1 MPDYFSPFDAPGL
14 RNPMLVA
21 AFKGWNDAA
30 EAASSSIRY
39 LVREWSAAT
48 LTTMDTEDFY
58 VYTETRPRVRL
69 RDGFSREIEWPSLKV
84 YTYVDDTLARDV
96 VLLVGHEPQL
106 RWPTFTR
113 ELLALLDRLGVGEV
127 ALLGALLADV
137 PHTRPQ
143 RLGGSA
149 SDEGLRERLR
159 ALDVSLSRYEGPT
172 GIVGVLQDACG
183 RAGLPTVSLWG
194 NVPHYITASPN
205 PQVSLAL
212 LRQLGALSGL
222 TVNLRTL
229 EGQSRRFRARVDEAI
244 AQSPEASIYVRE
256 LEGREGEEDV
266 PGEERSSLPTGPE
279 VVRALEEYLREQRS
293 DGDEGDEDE
302 E

>member
-1 MPDYFSPFDAPGL
+1 MPDYFSSFDAPRL
-14 RNPMLVA
+14 RDPVLIA

-39 LVREWSAAT
+39 LVREWSAAL

-69 RDGFSREIEWPSLKV
+69 RDGLSREVDWPSLKLYM
-84 YTYVDDTLARDV
+84 YTDEEQARDV
-96 VLLVGHEPQL
+96 LLLVGHEPQL

-113 ELLALLDRLGVGEV
+113 EVLGLLEHLGVREV
-127 ALLGALLADV
+127 MLLGALLADV

-143 RLGGSA
+143 RLVGSA

-159 ALDVSLSRYEGPT
+159 ALDISPSRYEGPT
-172 GIVGVLQDACG
+172 GIIGVLQDACG

-194 NVPHYITASPN
+194 NVSHYITASPN

-212 LRQLGALSGL
+212 LRQL
-222 TVNLRTL
+222 TVLLDLPMNLRTL
-229 EGQSRRFRARVDEAI
+229 EGQARRFRARVDEAI
-244 AQSPEASIYVRE
+244 AQSPEAATYVRE
-256 LEGREGEEDV
+256 LEGREGDDEF
-266 PGEERSSLPTGPE
+266 PSEERSSLPTGPE
-279 VVRALEEYLREQRS
+279 VVRALEEYLRQQRS
-293 DGDEGDEDE
+293 DGDGEDD
-302 E
+302 

>member
-1 MPDYFSPFDAPGL
+1 MPNYFSSFDAPRL
-14 RNPMLVA
+14 RNPVLIA

-39 LVREWSAAT
+39 LVREWSAAL

-69 RDGFSREIEWPSLKV
+69 RDGLSREVDWPSLKL
-84 YTYVDDTLARDV
+84 YMYVDEEQARDV
-96 VLLVGHEPQL
+96 LLLVGHEPQL

-113 ELLALLDRLGVGEV
+113 ELLGLLERLDVSEV
-127 ALLGALLADV
+127 MLLGALLADV

-143 RLGGSA
+143 RLVGSA

-159 ALDVSLSRYEGPT
+159 ALDISPSRYEGPT

-194 NVPHYITASPN
+194 NVSHYITASPN

-212 LRQLGALSGL
+212 LRQL
-222 TVNLRTL
+222 TVLLDLPMNLRTL
-229 EGQSRRFRARVDEAI
+229 EGQARRFRARVDEAI
-244 AQSPEASIYVRE
+244 AQSPEAATYVRE
-256 LEGREGEEDV
+256 LEGREGDDEF
-266 PGEERSSLPTGPE
+266 PSEERSSLPTGPE
-279 VVRALEEYLREQRS
+279 VVRALEEYLRQQRS
-293 DGDEGDEDE
+293 DGDGDDD
-302 E
+302 